1 MTTYQIDHDLHLH
14 SRISTCSNDPEQTEQ
29 RLLRYA
35 QENGFRCICLTNHF
49 WDERVPG
56 ACESYTVQ
64 NFAHI
69 CAALPLPKAEGI
81 DFLFGCETD
90 MDKHLTLGLSQ
101 ERMELFDFIALPT
114 THLHL
119 TGFTIDESDD
129 TPARRAVVYVRRF
142 EAALRM
148 KLPFA
153 RVGFAHLTAD
163 KIDPASP
170 KAHLNVLARIPD
182 AELTA
187 LFSETAKC
195 GAGVE
200 LNFNVFSY
208 APEELDAALR
218 PYRIAADCGC
228 KFYFGSD
235 AHHVDRLLAAKKNFT
250 RIAELLELRE
260 EQKFI
265 PRKRNA

>member
-1 MTTYQIDHDLHLH
+1 MTSYRIDNDLHLH

-35 QENGFRCICLTNHF
+35 QENGLRRICLTNHF

-56 ACESYTVQ
+56 ACESYAVQ
-64 NFAHI
+64 NYAHI
-69 CAALPLPKAEGI
+69 CAALPLPQAKGI
-81 DFLFGCETD
+81 EFLFGCETE

-101 ERMELFDFIALPT
+101 ERMDDFDFIALPT

-119 TGFTIDESDD
+119 TGFTIDESDG
-129 TPARRAVVYVRRF
+129 TPARRAQVYVRRF
-142 EAALRM
+142 EAAL
-148 KLPFA
+148 KLSLPFA
-153 RVGFAHLTAD
+153 RVGLAHLTAD

-170 KAHLNVLARIPD
+170 KAHLKVLERIPD
-182 AELTA
+182 EEFAG
-187 LFSETAKC
+187 LFRETAAR

-235 AHHVDRLLAAKKNFT
+235 AHHVDRLLAAPKNFA
-250 RIAELLELRE
+250 RIAQLLELRE

-265 PRKRNA
+265 PEKRKA

>member
-14 SRISTCSNDPEQTEQ
+14 SQISTCCNDPEQTER
-29 RLLRYA
+29 RLLHYA
-35 QENGFRCICLTNHF
+35 QENGFRRICLTNHF
-49 WDERVPG
+49 WDELVPG
-56 ACESYTVQ
+56 ASSSYAVQ

-69 CAALPLPKAEGI
+69 CKALPLPEAEGI

-90 MDKHLTLGLSQ
+90 MDKHLTLGLSR
-101 ERMELFDFIALPT
+101 ERMDCFDFIALPT

-119 TGFTIDESDD
+119 MGFTIDETDD
-129 TPARRAVVYVRRF
+129 TSVRRAQVYVRRF
-142 EAALRM
+142 EAALQM

-163 KIDPASP
+163 KIDPSSP
-170 KAHLNVLARIPD
+170 KAHLNVLACIPD
-182 AELTA
+182 ADFTA
-187 LFSETAKC
+187 LFTETAQR

-200 LNFNVFSY
+200 LNFDVFSY

-218 PYRIAADCGC
+218 PYRIASDCGC

-235 AHHVDRLLAAKKNFT
+235 AHHADRLLTAKKNFT

-260 EQKFI
+260 EQKFV
-265 PRKRNA
+265 PEKRNG